1 MRARKRLVLLR
12 PCTRVKIT
20 GKHLPER
27 VIREHTTGQTASPT
41 QFVYL
46 TESGFRKSRNMAQR
60 YENFPVRKTG
70 VRTCCFNAA
79 PCPHCCA
86 PEAPRHKSGADDT
99 ARRGQGKASARVP
112 GQLHR
117 RISRISPACCGGQY
131 VAVCGGNPAS
141 NPPPTGHLA
150 PGSSSRFTPAAGSR
164 RDPVSKSVGC
174 RGGQNPPPSRSG
186 PWRGF
191 SDRIGCEKTNR
202 APPV

>member
-27 VIREHTTGQTASPT
+27 VIRERTTGQTASPT

-70 VRTCCFNAA
+70 DLMLQR
-79 PCPHCCA
+79 CA
-86 PEAPRHKSGADDT
+86 LPSLLGARSPEAQV
-99 ARRGQGKASARVP
+99 RRGQHDTERTGKGFRP
-112 GQLHR
+112 LR
-117 RISRISPACCGGQY
+117 RPCCGREH
-131 VAVCGGNPAS
+131 VAGYGGNPAS

-164 RDPVSKSVGC
+164 RDPISKSVGG